1 MHQYIASKTVTHA
14 SCQHARP
21 ASTRCAAPQVWDIAA
36 SVHRP
41 AAAHAAADGVAL
53 ACLAFAPG
61 APVLVAG
68 STDGRV
74 AAFRMHGVA
83 RPGEAAG
90 AAAARLDAALLANTV
105 GRAPGG

>member
-1 MHQYIASKTVTHA
+1 M
-14 SCQHARP
+14 
-21 ASTRCAAPQVWDIAA
+21 PQVWDIAA

-61 APVLVAG
+61 APVLAAG
-68 STDGRV
+68 STGGRV

-83 RPGEAAG
+83 RPGEAAA

-105 GRAPGG
+105 GRAPGA